1 MLPGWLVFIF
11 KSLSSFRGQHS
22 PRYFQLNAM
31 GIWKYNICLLVYRP
45 CIVWNFSNVDIFV
58 NFTEILIIWAESFA
72 CLIFHHPDC
81 GLK

>member
-1 MLPGWLVFIF
+1 
-11 KSLSSFRGQHS
+11 
-22 PRYFQLNAM
+22 M

-81 GLK
+81 GLS